1 MNFKKFPSVIRHN
14 YRFKRFEYNPRY
26 YDEEKEKLEKRKRMI
41 HAEVEHEEK
50 MKDDA
55 YVERHA
61 RMRIKM
67 EDTWR
72 NRRSTET
79 RKSNIRIVIIIAI
92 LVAVLFAVKVKLGI

>member
-1 MNFKKFPSVIRHN
+1 MNFKKFPSFIRHN
-14 YRFKRFEYNPRY
+14 YQFKRFEYNPRF
-26 YDEEKEKLEKRKRMI
+26 YDEEKDNLEKRKRMI
-41 HAEVEHEEK
+41 RADVAHEK
-50 MKDDA
+50 NMKDDA

-79 RKSNIRIVIIIAI
+79 RKSNIRIVVIIAI
-92 LVAVLFAVKVKLGI
+92 LVAVLYAVKIKLGI